1 MLTLTLISSETYE
14 TVSGHGPTEEV
25 TQQREA
31 LVGSP
36 TGDKDTTRH
45 GVGYYP
51 LQPNKPQ
58 WGKTLNFS
66 PLTCLCFHRAKKP
79 MF

>member
-31 LVGSP
+31 LVGNP
-36 TGDKDTTRH
+36 TGDKDTTGH
-45 GVGYYP
+45 GMGYHP
-51 LQPNKPQ
+51 PATK
-58 WGKTLNFS
+58 
-66 PLTCLCFHRAKKP
+66 
-79 MF
+79 